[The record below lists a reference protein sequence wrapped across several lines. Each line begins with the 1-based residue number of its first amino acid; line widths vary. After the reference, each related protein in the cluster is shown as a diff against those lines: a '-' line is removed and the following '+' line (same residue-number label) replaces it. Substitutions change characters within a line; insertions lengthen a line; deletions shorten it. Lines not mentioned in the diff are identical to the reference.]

1 MLDLGL
7 RGPERESDREADF
20 SSPGQPLKLGFLR
33 EYQRSSDQAWM
44 KLPRRAL
51 QKAASQAGT
60 DGAGVSAG
68 RPHPGPSL
76 TYCLRS
82 LESAAASP

>member
-1 MLDLGL
+1 
-7 RGPERESDREADF
+7 
-20 SSPGQPLKLGFLR
+20 
-33 EYQRSSDQAWM
+33 M

-68 RPHPGPSL
+68 RPHPGLSL
-76 TYCLRS
+76 TYCLHS
-82 LESAAASP
+82 LMSAASSP